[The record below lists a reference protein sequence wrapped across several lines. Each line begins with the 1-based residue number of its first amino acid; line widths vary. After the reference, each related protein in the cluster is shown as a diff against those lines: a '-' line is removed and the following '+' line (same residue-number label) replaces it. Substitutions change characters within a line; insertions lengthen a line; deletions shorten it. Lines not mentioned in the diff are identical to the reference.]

1 MMHMQWG
8 QLTTDGRQRK
18 DDDYQTHKFK
28 LERAEND
35 MKQHKMNWKAE
46 VVCSCVSYRKRE
58 VVMDNVD
65 SENRER
71 WKSNVIT

>member
-1 MMHMQWG
+1 
-8 QLTTDGRQRK
+8 
-18 DDDYQTHKFK
+18 
-28 LERAEND
+28 
-35 MKQHKMNWKAE
+35 MNWKVE

-71 WKSNVIT
+71 WKSNVNYINTS